1 MVHTIDV
8 VICALQFR
16 PLIQEVMA
24 SGYHTWPRPSD
35 AIGCP
40 THKTFDRVPPE
51 TMSET
56 TNIGSN

>member
-1 MVHTIDV
+1 MVHTIGV

-16 PLIQEVMA
+16 PLIKEEMA

-35 AIGCP
+35 AMAAR
-40 THKTFDRVPPE
+40 HKTFDRVPPE